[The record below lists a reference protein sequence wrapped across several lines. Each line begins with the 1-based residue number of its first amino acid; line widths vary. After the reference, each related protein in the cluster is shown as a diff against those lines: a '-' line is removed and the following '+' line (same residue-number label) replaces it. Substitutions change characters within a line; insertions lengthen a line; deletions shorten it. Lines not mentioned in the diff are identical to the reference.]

1 MWAHEHSYERLLPV
15 MNRTVVPSPQPDQP
29 YTDPRAPVH
38 ITTGSAGCREKVDP
52 FIKNPPEWSAFRY
65 KTLHLLFTVSSN
77 MAGLV
82 RNIDYF
88 LLRNNVAPKLM

>member
-29 YTDPRAPVH
+29 YTDPQAPVH

-65 KTLHLLFTVSSN
+65 NTLTHLYIVSD
-77 MAGLV
+77 LECCIIV
-82 RNIDYF
+82 
-88 LLRNNVAPKLM
+88 